1 MSATATPEAVIVANR
16 GPNDF
21 VWQDDAWVVKPAAG
35 GLVSM
40 LAPLARQ
47 PGVAWVCCVSEPPD
61 AAQARDGLYTTAAD
75 ETDPDLHIHP
85 APLPA
90 SLYQDYYGRISNEV
104 LWLLQHHLVGA
115 SGLANLDARRHAAWS
130 QGYLAANARLA
141 NIIAQTFP
149 TARSYLVHDY
159 HLYPLPALLRRRCPG
174 AAILH
179 FTHIPFPDPLLL
191 SMLPRAWC
199 EAIVGGLLGADVVGL
214 QTESDV
220 RGFLACCARFSAAA
234 VDHQAAAVTTI
245 DGRRV
250 VARAYPASVDPPAL
264 RALAGGAA
272 AQAARARLAP
282 RPGQQ
287 TIVRVDRLD
296 PSKNQIVGFQAFER
310 LLQARP
316 DLRGRVR
323 FLAFLVPSRTDLAI
337 YRAYRDAVY
346 ELIDSINAR
355 YPSPDGEPPITVYY
369 TNNREQ
375 ALAALMDSDVL
386 LVNSLADGMNLVAKE
401 WAVLS
406 ERPGALVLSETAGAV
421 AEAGDSALRIAPLDV
436 EGAATALARALD
448 MPTDERW
455 ARLARFRARIER
467 WTAAD
472 WLAAQFHDLHHRFE
486 GNGVAMTA
494 AETLAA
500 DLAL

>member
-1 MSATATPEAVIVANR
+1 MSTATPEAVIIANR

-61 AAQARDGLYTTAAD
+61 AAQAHEGLYTTAAD
-75 ETDPDLHIHP
+75 ETDPGLHVHP
-85 APLPA
+85 VPLPA

-115 SGLANLDARRHAAWS
+115 GGLADLDARRHAAWS
-130 QGYLAANARLA
+130 DGYLAANARLA
-141 NIIAQTFP
+141 NAIARTFP
-149 TARSYLVHDY
+149 TARAYLVHDY
-159 HLYPLPALLRRRCPG
+159 HLYPLPALLRRRCPS
-174 AAILH
+174 AAIIH

-199 EAIVGGLLGADVVGL
+199 ETIVGGLLGADVVGL
-214 QTESDV
+214 QTEGDV
-220 RGFLACCARFSAAA
+220 RGFLASCARFSAAS
-234 VDHQAAAVTTI
+234 VDYQAGAVTTV

-250 VARAYPASVDPPAL
+250 VARAYPASVDPAAL
-264 RALAGGAA
+264 RALARGPVVRE
-272 AQAARARLAP
+272 ARGRLAP

-296 PSKNQIVGFQAFER
+296 PSKNQIAGFQAFER

-316 DLRGRVR
+316 ELRGRLR

-337 YRAYRDAVY
+337 YRAYRNTVY
-346 ELIDSINAR
+346 ALIDSINAR
-355 YPSPDGEPPITVYY
+355 YPSAEGEPPITVYY

-401 WAVLS
+401 WAILS
-406 ERPGALVLSETAGAV
+406 ERPGALILSETAGAI
-421 AEAGDSALRIAPLDV
+421 AEAGGSALRVAPLDV
-436 EGAATALARALD
+436 EGTATALARALD
-448 MPTDERW
+448 MTTDERL
-455 ARLARFRARIER
+455 ARLAHFRARIER

-472 WLAAQFHDLHHRFE
+472 WLAAQFHDLHHQFE
-486 GNGVAMTA
+486 GNGVTMATT
-494 AETLAA
+494 ETLAA
-500 DLAL
+500 DLAR